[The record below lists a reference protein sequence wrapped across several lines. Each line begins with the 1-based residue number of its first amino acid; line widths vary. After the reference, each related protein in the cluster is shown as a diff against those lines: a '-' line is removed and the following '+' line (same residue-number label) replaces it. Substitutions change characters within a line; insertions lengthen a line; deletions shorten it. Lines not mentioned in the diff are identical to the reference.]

1 MKVVLITGASSGLGA
16 EFARQLDKLD
26 ETGNHGQNPKL
37 KNGERLI
44 TKDICFWLVARRK
57 DRLEALS
64 RDLSHKSRLFPLDLS
79 KKESIDEIQ
88 KALEKEKAQVRV
100 FINGAGL
107 GYYGKAEQL
116 TTVQINS
123 MLDVNV
129 KALTLLTN
137 AVNPYLTGQ
146 AWLVQIASSAAFLP
160 QPGFSVYAA
169 SKAYVYSLTRAL
181 RREIK
186 DRKIHVTA
194 LCPGPVSTEFFQ
206 IAETTNYTMPAYK
219 KIFFSKAGPVV
230 RKCLRDVRKNR
241 NASVY
246 GIFMKLLHVFSRLLP
261 WRLLL
266 KFF

>member
-26 ETGNHGQNPKL
+26 ETGNHGQNPKT
-37 KNGERLI
+37 KEDRRRI
-44 TKDICFWLVARRK
+44 TEDTCFWLVARRR

-64 RDLSHKSRLFPLDLS
+64 RELSHKSRLFSLDLA
-79 KKESIDEIQ
+79 KKESIDELQ
-88 KALEKEKAQVRV
+88 KALEKEKAEVSV

-107 GYYGKAEQL
+107 GYYGKVEQL
-116 TTVQINS
+116 TTTQIDS

-137 AVNPYLTGQ
+137 AVNPYLIRQ
-146 AWLVQIASSAAFLP
+146 AWLIQIASSAAFLP

-186 DRKIHVTA
+186 EREIHVTA

-219 KIFFSKAGPVV
+219 KLFFSKQEPVV
-230 RKCLRDVRKNR
+230 RKCLRDVRSNR
-241 NASVY
+241 TVSVY

-261 WRLLL
+261 WKLLL